1 MKCEVKLR
9 YGNGAFMANGW
20 VIDFLM
26 GGSFMTQFKLLLRLK
41 LDVANSTI
49 SLPQCIVNNIT
60 QLEI

>member
-1 MKCEVKLR
+1 
-9 YGNGAFMANGW
+9 MANGW